1 MASMRAAQVTR
12 LDGPD
17 AVEVVDLPEPSGDG
31 VVIEV
36 AAAGICFPD
45 VLLTRGQYQVTP
57 DLPFVPGSEVAGLVR
72 SAPAGSGFAEGGR
85 VAAFTFLGG
94 FAEVVEVDPTMAF
107 PLPDAV
113 TYEQGAALPMN
124 YLTCHFALR
133 ERGRL
138 RDGETVL
145 VHGAAGGI
153 GTAAVQL
160 AAAWGARVIAVVSS
174 HDREDVA
181 RAAGAHE
188 VVLADGFR
196 DAAADLTSRR
206 GVDLVVDPV
215 GGDRFTDSLRS
226 LAPSGRLLVIGFT
239 AGSIPE
245 VRVNRLLL
253 GNLSVVGVGWGAW
266 WTGRGGPGPAFLR
279 HQWDELVPL
288 LESGAVDPVIGE
300 VRDLDDVVG
309 ALTAVDERRATG
321 KVLLTP

>member
-1 MASMRAAQVTR
+1 MRAAQVSR
-12 LDGPD
+12 LDGPSS
-17 AVEVVDLPEPSGDG
+17 VEVVDLPEPDDAGG
-31 VVIEV
+31 TRVVIEV

-57 DLPFVPGSEVAGLVR
+57 DLPFVPGSEVAGRVR
-72 SAPAGSGFAEGGR
+72 SAPSGSGFEEGDR
-85 VAAFTFLGG
+85 VAAFPFLGG
-94 FAEVVEVDPTMAF
+94 FAEVVAADPEAVF
-107 PLPDAV
+107 PLPERT

-133 ERGRL
+133 ERGGL
-138 RDGETVL
+138 RAGETVL

-160 AAAWGARVIAVVSS
+160 ATAWGARVIAVVST
-174 HDREDVA
+174 DDKVEAA
-181 RAAGAHE
+181 RQAGADE

-196 DAAADLTSRR
+196 AAVADLTGGR
-206 GVDLVVDPV
+206 GVDVVVDPV

-226 LAPSGRLLVIGFT
+226 LAPGGRLLVIGFT

-245 VRVNRLLL
+245 VKVNRLLL
-253 GNLSVVGVGWGAW
+253 NNVSVVGVGWGAW
-266 WTGRGGPGPAFLR
+266 WTHPAGPGAAFLR
-279 HQWDELVPL
+279 RQWDDLVPL

-300 VRDLDDVVG
+300 VRDLAEVAD
-309 ALTAVDERRATG
+309 ALGAVDERRAVG